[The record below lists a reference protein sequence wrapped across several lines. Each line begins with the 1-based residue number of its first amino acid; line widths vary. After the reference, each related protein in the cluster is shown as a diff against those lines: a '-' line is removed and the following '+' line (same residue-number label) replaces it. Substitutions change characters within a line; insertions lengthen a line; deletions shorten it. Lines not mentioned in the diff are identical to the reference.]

1 MGIKKESLIFKMVI
15 RFNRHI
21 RDTKINLACELFFFG
36 GEWNTTK
43 LFFFFNVQR
52 QFLSQCHSKGNI
64 TGGGGQV
71 STRGTSC

>member
-43 LFFFFNVQR
+43 LFFFLMFRDN
-52 QFLSQCHSKGNI
+52 FLASAI
-64 TGGGGQV
+64 ARV
-71 STRGTSC
+71 I